1 MKYLNKDNFDK
12 AYSVITSRGFM
23 LLCIV
28 VLILLFLRQCNETSH
43 AETEAKREHNNYL
56 ATSDSVRTIKND
68 NGVLVQEK
76 SAFEIKVS
84 ELTRYQKKLIE
95 QLDLKSN
102 GRGNTPKTVI
112 QIVTEYRDNI
122 IGIPSRIS
130 RDPNGK
136 EYIDFVYAPEL
147 PGKNKLRISGK
158 TPYTL
163 GLFRDPKDS
172 TKYLSSISPGGTD
185 LSIEQ
190 NIEITT
196 GLYRDPKT
204 KRLMTRVSTTYP
216 NLTFNEINSFDITD
230 NKETK
235 QALKSARKN
244 FSFGLSFGYGIVGN
258 STGVGPGFYTGVSLN
273 YSPKFL
279 QFGK

>member
-1 MKYLNKDNFDK
+1 MKYLNKDNLNK
-12 AYSVITSRGFM
+12 AYPVVTSRGFM
-23 LLCIV
+23 LLCIA
-28 VLILLFLRQCNETSH
+28 VLLLLFLKQCNETSH
-43 AETEAKREHNNYL
+43 AETEAKREHNNYM
-56 ATSDSVRTIKND
+56 AMSDSVRTIKNA
-68 NGVLVQEK
+68 NGILVQEK

-84 ELTRYQKKLIE
+84 ELTRDQKKIIE
-95 QLDLKSN
+95 QLNLKSN
-102 GRGNTPKTVI
+102 GKGNTPKTVI

-122 IGIPSRIS
+122 VGIPSRIS
-130 RDPNGK
+130 KDPNGK
-136 EYIDFVYAPEL
+136 DYIDFKYAPEF
-147 PGKNKLRISGK
+147 PGKNKLSISGK
-158 TPYTL
+158 TSYSL
-163 GLFRDPKDS
+163 SLSRDPKDS
-172 TKYLSSISPGGTD
+172 SKYISSINPGTTD

-190 NIEITT
+190 NIEIST

-235 QALKSARKN
+235 QVLKSARKN
-244 FSFGLSFGYGIVGN
+244 FGVGFNFGLGMVGN
-258 STGVGPGFYTGVSLN
+258 STGIGPGFYMGVGLH